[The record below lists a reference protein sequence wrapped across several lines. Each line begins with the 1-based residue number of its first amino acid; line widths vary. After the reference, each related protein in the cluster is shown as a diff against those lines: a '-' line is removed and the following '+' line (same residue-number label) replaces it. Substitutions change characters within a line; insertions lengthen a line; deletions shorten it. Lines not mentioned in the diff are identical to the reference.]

1 MADPYTYR
9 GSHVLVNLPGYA
21 HAEAWKEAEV
31 AHVTARLVDL
41 IEHPVAGDF
50 DLAHLQAI
58 HAALVDGFY
67 SWGGR
72 LRTTDTGPGGTG
84 IAHCRPEFI
93 RAEADRVFGELAT
106 SDHLRGR
113 DRDAF
118 SRGLA
123 WTWGELTVIHPFRD
137 VNTRTQFTFFNQL
150 ALHAGWLID
159 WTTVDPYLFG
169 YARTVAIVSDERG
182 IDALLYPALEPLT
195 SDTSPT
201 RALRSGANRFVADR
215 PSWTRPELDRAL
227 VAAIERREAR

>member
-1 MADPYTYR
+1 MSDQYCYP
-9 GSHVLVNLPGYA
+9 GSHVLVNLYGYA
-21 HAEAWKEAEV
+21 DPELWKAAERRV
-31 AHVTARLVDL
+31 VQAHLIDL
-41 IEHPVAGDF
+41 IEHPITGDF
-50 DLAHLQAI
+50 DLPHLQAI
-58 HAALVDGFY
+58 HTALVEGFY
-67 SWGGR
+67 SWGGQ

-93 RAEADRVFGELAT
+93 RAEADRVFATLAA

-118 SRGLA
+118 SRALA

-159 WTTVDPYLFG
+159 WTTIDPYLFG

-182 IDALLYPALEPLT
+182 IDALLYPALEPLAP
-195 SDTSPT
+195 SSAEPVQ
-201 RALRSGANRFVADR
+201 ALRRGADRFVAGGQA
-215 PSWTRPELDRAL
+215 WTRQDLDRAL
-227 VAAIERREAR
+227 VAAIERRDA